1 MKSKY
6 NKSNKNKREILIL
19 LTQDLES
26 PSGIGRFFPL
36 SKNLVKQGFS
46 VSIAALHSDFD
57 SLEDRTFWQEG
68 VKVVY
73 VAQMHVK
80 KENNKTK
87 YFRPTE
93 LLWHT
98 IKATWNLFRYVLR
111 NPADVIVIG
120 KPHPMNSIAGL
131 LGGWLMGSKIILDCD
146 DYEAESNYFSSTWQ
160 KWIIEVFENFTPKL
174 VHQVTTNTMFNKNRM
189 IDLGISPYKI
199 DYLPNGVDKE
209 RFSGID
215 KEQVE
220 RIAADLHLLDQK
232 VVAYIGS
239 LSLSNHP
246 VDLLLQSFKLI
257 IENEPNA
264 ILLIVGGG
272 KDLITLQ
279 KMAIE
284 LQIEKNVIFTGRVL
298 PNLVPHYYEIA
309 AVTVDPVFETN
320 TAKGRCPLKMFES
333 WIMETPFVTAD
344 VGDRRF
350 LAGEP
355 PSALFAKPGDSE
367 DLTEQLYNILSN
379 PDLAE
384 ELVCQGKM
392 NVSNYTWE
400 ILSIKFQNTIEDL
413 LSKS

>member
-1 MKSKY
+1 M
-6 NKSNKNKREILIL
+6 SNKKRNTITIL

-26 PSGIGRFFPL
+26 PLGIGRFFPI
-36 SKNLVKQGFS
+36 SKNLAKQGYS
-46 VSIAALHSDFD
+46 VTIAALHSDFD
-57 SLEDRTFWQEG
+57 SLEQHTFWQEG
-68 VKVVY
+68 VKVAY

-80 KENNKTK
+80 KENSKTK
-87 YFRPTE
+87 YFKPTE

-98 IKATWNLFRYVLR
+98 IKATWKLFGYVLS

-160 KWIIEVFENFTPKL
+160 KWIIEVFENYTPKL
-174 VHQVTTNTMFNKNRM
+174 ANLVTTNTMFNRNRM
-189 IDLGISPYKI
+189 INLGISPNKI
-199 DYLPNGVDKE
+199 QYLPNGVDKE
-209 RFSGID
+209 RFSDID
-215 KEQVE
+215 NEEVE
-220 RIAADLHLLDQK
+220 GIAADLRIDDRK
-232 VVAYIGS
+232 VVGYIGS

-257 IENEPNA
+257 LEHEPNTT
-264 ILLIVGGG
+264 LLIVGGG

-284 LQIEKNVIFTGRVL
+284 LQIEKNVIFTGRVM
-298 PNLVPHYYEIA
+298 PDLVPHYYKIA
-309 AVTVDPVFETN
+309 TVTVDPVFETN

-344 VGDRRF
+344 VGDRRL
-350 LAGEP
+350 LAGDP

-367 DLTEQLYNILSN
+367 DLAKQLLNVLSN
-379 PDLAE
+379 PDLAQ
-384 ELVCQGKM
+384 ELVYQGKR
-392 NVSNYTWE
+392 NVSNFLWD
-400 ILSIKFQNTIEDL
+400 ILSIKFQNMIEDL
-413 LSKS
+413 WSKS